1 METMPKQRIFETSS
15 ITPWSRKLYRNADEF
30 WRNSEGLHYA
40 YNVYRALRG
49 DYKRLLQPDAVFYVG
64 KSPAAYLKTVSTNT
78 ILEDDVRDWQRFLW
92 NQAIVPMLVIK
103 SRTQI
108 RVYTAYTQPKERQSE
123 ERIASIFET
132 TTSVLELDQ
141 LWTAIEA
148 GTVYEQNPE
157 AFSRNQAVDRY
168 LLDNL
173 NVAAHQLAETQE
185 GGINKGE
192 NLIFAHYFL
201 TRLLFVCFLIEKG
214 MIGKH
219 FDDIENEILKKL
231 HPATD
236 EKNGYFLS
244 HLFNDLG
251 TYSKRCDA
259 LCRIFAYVKKRFNG
273 SLFPKSIT
281 EEKSRYNEKFIQTTT
296 NFLCAQELKTGQKL
310 LGFWAYDFSVIPIET
325 IGAVYE
331 SFLGK
336 QGKLKEAQGES
347 DSKRTI
353 GAYYTPLH
361 LAEMAVDI
369 ALENIEEIIKKPI
382 HKLKALDPACG
393 SGVFLVSLFGRIAE
407 SLRREENYN
416 EKRRNI
422 RWVRKLLP
430 KLHQLYGIDISPT
443 ACHITCF
450 SLYLAL
456 LEQLEPSDVEY
467 LHEHNEQLPPL
478 LANDPKGYKTIHYD
492 NLFNQKLSLKKKDFD
507 IVIGNPPWVSRH
519 NQKDQKFLN
528 LLKENPNVLGPD
540 KQIAHGFMWKAPKY
554 LSDDGTA
561 CLLLPTSVLLNDH
574 TNKFQEQWLKS
585 VTVERVVNFSDLRFV
600 LFSGSVHPCIAIKF
614 RPLPSGPENVIIY
627 ESPKTDIRSQKGG
640 PMYIRE
646 EDTTNLHL
654 KIILNAAT
662 KGTAPTIWKSHYW
675 GSWRDHR
682 LLSRLTNLPKLSD
695 LTGKPNEGKRWIR
708 GQGGQPYTE
717 NDAQKE
723 MKIYTQWWDNTYKF
737 LPIENLMNLVIIKE
751 DFVEIPSEF
760 QKLRRSP
767 DKKIFSH
774 PKVVVNHD
782 SSKVAFCASPVIF
795 RHTIQAIAGPL
806 EDIDL
811 LRFLSVVIKSDVI
824 QYYLFHT
831 SSNWGTE
838 RNSVLFYELLSIPF
852 VLPEDMADSKRAQ
865 EIVDKAAK
873 IIREFENYLEAE
885 NWFGKEEKRKENAK
899 KIRRKLEPLVREYYD
914 IDKYEAMLIEDTLRL
929 ATKSFHPKQST
940 MNIPTLRSVKPE
952 ESKVYT
958 RTLCEMLNNFGQ
970 ESGFKVNGE
979 VIPGNPYSIVR
990 VVLAEK
996 IHKNVLVST
1005 ANKELARIFKRMKS
1019 LLQRKQ
1025 GLFVFCQNL
1034 KVFDGDDLY
1043 ILKPMQMRF
1052 WSRTAALND
1061 ADEIAGAI
1069 LDSRGEKSKWQ

>member
-1 METMPKQRIFETSS
+1 ME
-15 ITPWSRKLYRNADEF
+15 TPWSRKLYRNADEF
-30 WRNSEGLHYA
+30 WRNSEDLHYA

-49 DYKRLLQPDAVFYVG
+49 DYKHLLQPDAVFYVG
-64 KSPAAYLKTVSTNT
+64 KSPAAYLKTVGTNT

-132 TTSVLELDQ
+132 TASVLELDQ

-185 GGINKGE
+185 GGIKKEE

-325 IGAVYE
+325 ISAVYE

-347 DSKRTI
+347 DFKRTI

-407 SLRREENYN
+407 SLRREGNYH

-422 RWVRKLLP
+422 QWVRKLLP
-430 KLHQLYGIDISPT
+430 KLRQLYGIDISPT
-443 ACHITCF
+443 SCHITCF

-478 LANDPKGYKTIHYD
+478 LANDSKGYKTIHHD
-492 NLFNQKLSLKKKDFD
+492 NLFNQKISLKKKDFD
-507 IVIGNPPWVSRH
+507 IVIGNPPWVSGQK
-519 NQKDQKFLN
+519 QKDSYFKKWQGD
-528 LLKENPNVLGPD
+528 NPEKPCPGN
-540 KQIAHGFMWKAPKY
+540 QIAHGFMWEAPEY
-554 LSDDGTA
+554 LVKSGIG
-561 CLLLPTSVLLNDH
+561 CLLLPAGVLFNER
-574 TNKFQEQWLKS
+574 TNEFQAEWLKF
-585 VTVERVVNFSDLRFV
+585 VTVEKVVNFSDLRHI
-600 LFSGSVHPCIAIKF
+600 LFSGAANPCVAIRFQTSK
-614 RPLPSGPENVIIY
+614 SGYEDELIY
-627 ESPKTDIRSQKGG
+627 ETPKIDIRSQQGG
-640 PMYIRE
+640 PIYIRE
-646 EDTTNLHL
+646 EDITILHQKEL
-654 KIILNAAT
+654 IHAT
-662 KGTAPTIWKSHYW
+662 RNKNVHVVWKSHFW
-675 GSWRDHR
+675 GSWRDNR
-682 LLSRLTNLPKLSD
+682 LLSRLNNLPKLGK
-695 LTGKPNEGKRWIR
+695 LIGKPNSGKKFILGR
-708 GQGGQPYTE
+708 GGEPYRKNDTE
-717 NDAQKE
+717 RKVKSY
-723 MKIYTQWWDNTYKF
+723 MPWWDKQLQF
-737 LPIENLMNLVIIKE
+737 
-751 DFVEIPSEF
+751 IPSLRDANLIVNPNSFIAIPTEF
-760 QKLRRSP
+760 EKLRRSP
-767 DKKIFSH
+767 DKKLFKNPKILISRGVYKRNIAYCNQSVYFS
-774 PKVVVNHD
+774 D
-782 SSKVAFCASPVIF
+782 S
-795 RHTIQAIAGPL
+795 IQSIAGSST
-806 EDIDL
+806 DSDL
-811 LRFLSVVIKSDVI
+811 LRFLTVVINSDI
-824 QYYLFHT
+824 AQYYLFHT
-831 SSNWGTE
+831 STRWAIE
-838 RNSVLFYELLSIPF
+838 RDVIYLHEIDKIPF
-852 VLPEDMADSKRAQ
+852 FLPEVASDPKSAR
-865 EIVDKAAK
+865 K
-873 IIREFENYLEAE
+873 IINEVAKTIKTFERRMKARS
-885 NWFGKEEKRKENAK
+885 WFGHQKEAQRVRE
-899 KIRRKLEPLVREYYD
+899 ILEPQIREYYD
-914 IDKYEAMLIEDTLRL
+914 VDKYEAMLIEDTLQL
-929 ATKSFHPKQST
+929 AIKSFHRRQST
-940 MNIPTLRSVKPE
+940 RNIPTLASV
-952 ESKVYT
+952 SKEACQTYVST
-958 RTLCEMLNNFGQ
+958 FCEMLNNFGQ
-970 ESGFKVNGE
+970 GSSFKVNGE
-979 VIPGNPYSIVR
+979 VIKGQPYSVVR
-990 VVLAEK
+990 VSLADRSRRD
-996 IHKNVLVST
+996 VLVKT
-1005 ANKELARIFKRMKS
+1005 ANNELTHIFKRMKT
-1019 LLQRKQ
+1019 LLQHKKGQ
-1025 GLFVFCQNL
+1025 FVFCQNL